1 MYAQHGSEGDDQA
14 RLSVIQSTLGRLP
27 LTNIATLDAI
37 TTHFTRLIELTSAD
51 EAFVSTLAHLLTNC
65 ILRPRVESSLTQ
77 HERHSYR
84 LIRDLFAHKE
94 QIFGELKRASTLA
107 SSGGRMRA
115 VSTDE
120 SKRRTNIE
128 ARNRAVITAA
138 KSRSSSP
145 APPAH
150 RKGDS
155 GSTVTRFPISVNP
168 GTTTSP
174 TAGSP
179 RNSGKFKQQRESLE
193 VPSSLAKVDQ
203 DLETTESPVTSDGD
217 TPPASA
223 VEPAAG
229 GLGRTGR
236 AVGARFPRNSTGLVR
251 NAVDRKRDS
260 IASSG
265 SVDSA
270 TDSEP
275 AAAPSHGVTL
285 TDRPMD
291 D

>member
-14 RLSVIQSTLGRLP
+14 RLSVIQNTLGRLP

-107 SSGGRMRA
+107 SGGGRMRA

-155 GSTVTRFPISVNP
+155 GSTITRFPISVAP

-193 VPSSLAKVDQ
+193 VPQSLAKVDQ
-203 DLETTESPVTSDGD
+203 DIETTESPVTSDGD

-223 VEPAAG
+223 VETPA

-265 SVDSA
+265 SVDSG

-275 AAAPSHGVTL
+275 ATATHGVTL